1 MLINE
6 DLGEK
11 RASAKTIIKLHK
23 EHHIRTKNHSTLA
36 VCTGLHCSLYGLA
49 K

>member
-11 RASAKTIIKLHK
+11 RASAKTIINYIKSIILGQK
-23 EHHIRTKNHSTLA
+23 ITL
-36 VCTGLHCSLYGLA
+36 L
-49 K
+49 